1 MSDLMSA
8 VGLLVG
14 VWSLAMLTAHP
25 GGDRT
30 HPDDVLEAEL
40 NRLATNVVRSAA
52 RAKRPLT
59 LVSVLAFEERGR
71 GPTQAG
77 EYVADLFD
85 EILAKKNINRVARN
99 PSSERAMWSELCH
112 STEGHTSDA
121 TAVSI
126 GKRQAARYVIH
137 GIMTKLNDRW
147 RVRAKVLQ
155 VESSRVIVNQSV
167 KVPGAAF
174 GDHLLAP
181 LDPRITDCVGT
192 DEASTS
198 IVRSTNRGGGQNG
211 DGRAGEFNSQRE
223 PRPPITLEVGVMK
236 WGGFAGGIYYNGG
249 LDASRNS
256 RFFKEHGILVRFKL
270 LDSIKDSIAWWRRGE
285 NRVLWITVDD
295 LPTEYPLIRR
305 FAPKLIMQAAWSRGE
320 EVLIVR
326 KGIETLNDLAGRT
339 VAFEPKTTAH
349 SFLLASLDV
358 AALPFSSIK
367 VAPAKNSR
375 DACRRFAAGA
385 DAAIVW
391 VPADKEC
398 LGAVDGAYKLES
410 TADASYL
417 IAESLMVKDALLR
430 RARPQLSRFVRGW
443 LTANAQINR
452 SKSARRTATR
462 LLAEAFRVSDSE
474 ARRELS
480 LVRLATLG
488 DNRNFFGLN
497 KRYRGETGSD
507 LYRYF
512 VERYR
517 STNYVEGSL
526 PQWNALSDRSI
537 VERLSL
543 TGRAHRAESS
553 PSYDRCQKARD
564 HVSNAP
570 TSFAKKPV
578 NVVFASNRHALSRS
592 AKRQI
597 DQKFGHLAEIFL
609 ADCIRI
615 DGNTDNRGA
624 RAHNLRLSLKRAYA
638 VRDYL
643 VQRYGFDRRRF
654 ICEGHG
660 PDDPVASNDTKKGRA
675 LNRRT
680 DMELLH

>member
-147 RVRAKVLQ
+147 RVRAKVLH

-211 DGRAGEFNSQRE
+211 DGSASELNSQRE
-223 PRPPITLEVGVMK
+223 PRPPITLEVGVIDK
-236 WGGFAGGIYYNGG
+236 HSNELFVVGERWQDALDNEALFEALDALGGREEDLRHPACADAILQDVVSEGGG
-249 LDASRNS
+249 LKLEHSGPQRGATAGTYYHSSRRRRCVS
-256 RFFKEHGILVRFKL
+256 G
-270 LDSIKDSIAWWRRGE
+270 DS
-285 NRVLWITVDD
+285 
-295 LPTEYPLIRR
+295 
-305 FAPKLIMQAAWSRGE
+305 
-320 EVLIVR
+320 
-326 KGIETLNDLAGRT
+326 
-339 VAFEPKTTAH
+339 
-349 SFLLASLDV
+349 ASL
-358 AALPFSSIK
+358 
-367 VAPAKNSR
+367 
-375 DACRRFAAGA
+375 
-385 DAAIVW
+385 
-391 VPADKEC
+391 
-398 LGAVDGAYKLES
+398 
-410 TADASYL
+410 
-417 IAESLMVKDALLR
+417 
-430 RARPQLSRFVRGW
+430 ARGRYS
-443 LTANAQINR
+443 
-452 SKSARRTATR
+452 
-462 LLAEAFRVSDSE
+462 
-474 ARRELS
+474 
-480 LVRLATLG
+480 RLAPLECG
-488 DNRNFFGLN
+488 
-497 KRYRGETGSD
+497 
-507 LYRYF
+507 
-512 VERYR
+512 
-517 STNYVEGSL
+517 
-526 PQWNALSDRSI
+526 
-537 VERLSL
+537 
-543 TGRAHRAESS
+543 
-553 PSYDRCQKARD
+553 
-564 HVSNAP
+564 
-570 TSFAKKPV
+570 
-578 NVVFASNRHALSRS
+578 
-592 AKRQI
+592 
-597 DQKFGHLAEIFL
+597 
-609 ADCIRI
+609 
-615 DGNTDNRGA
+615 
-624 RAHNLRLSLKRAYA
+624 
-638 VRDYL
+638 
-643 VQRYGFDRRRF
+643 
-654 ICEGHG
+654 
-660 PDDPVASNDTKKGRA
+660 
-675 LNRRT
+675 
-680 DMELLH
+680 